1 MHPPPLATAGEAGG
15 DRAARRRHPSH
26 PPDRVRSCQLDTR
39 AEPRPPA
46 AEHDTAAP
54 AAAAAPADAAPI
66 ALQPLKDEELKR
78 QQLET
83 MKFRATGLL
92 VAAFV
97 VYIVTRVLE
106 ERWPWLG
113 YVRAT
118 AEASMVGGLA
128 DWFAVTAL
136 FRYPMGLRIPH
147 TAIIPNRKER
157 IGRSLGNFVQNNFLS
172 PAVIRV
178 RLQKASIAHK
188 LADWLARAEHGE
200 IVGRHAAAAVSGL
213 VQVLKDEE
221 VQELIETSVSKR
233 VRATQV
239 APLMGKA
246 LSLMTHNNRHQELLD
261 SALRLMG
268 RLVEENREGLR
279 QKIRDELPWWVPSP
293 IDEKIHQ
300 KIVSGIEHT
309 LEEVAINPE
318 HPLRH
323 RYNEAMLEFVE
334 KLRTSPDMIERGEHL
349 KEDLLQHPAVR
360 GYSAS
365 LWGDLKA
372 SVLKHAADPGSEF
385 RRRIAHTVTR
395 FAESMRNDPELM
407 EKVDGWIESAVLYVV
422 EQYRGEV
429 AELIASTVA
438 AWDPEDTTRKIE
450 LQIGKDL
457 QFIRINGT
465 LVGGL
470 AGLVIYTISQFFGG

>member
-1 MHPPPLATAGEAGG
+1 
-15 DRAARRRHPSH
+15 
-26 PPDRVRSCQLDTR
+26 
-39 AEPRPPA
+39 
-46 AEHDTAAP
+46 
-54 AAAAAPADAAPI
+54 
-66 ALQPLKDEELKR
+66 
-78 QQLET
+78 

-92 VAAFV
+92 VGATILFV
-97 VYIVTRVLE
+97 ITRVLE
-106 ERWPWLG
+106 ARWHWIG
-113 YVRAT
+113 YIRAT

-147 TAIIPNRKER
+147 TAIIPNRKDR

-172 PAVIRV
+172 PSVISA
-178 RLQKASIAHK
+178 RLERAGVAQKV
-188 LADWLARAEHGE
+188 ADWLSHPEHGE
-200 IVGRHAAAAVSGL
+200 LVGKHAAAAVTGV

-221 VQELIETSVSKR
+221 VQELIETSVIKR
-233 VRATQV
+233 ARATQV
-239 APLMGKA
+239 APLVGRV
-246 LSLMTHNNRHQELLD
+246 LSLMTHGDRHQELLD
-261 SALRLMG
+261 AALKLVD
-268 RLVEENREGLR
+268 RLVDENREGLR
-279 QKIRDELPWWVPSP
+279 ERIRQELPWWVPTP
-293 IDEKIHQ
+293 IDEKIYQ
-300 KIVSGIEHT
+300 KIINGVENT
-309 LEEVAINPE
+309 LDEVAKNPE

-323 RYNEAMLEFVE
+323 RYNEAMLEFIE
-334 KLRTSPDMIERGEHL
+334 KLRTSPEMIERGEHL
-349 KEDLLQHPAVR
+349 KEELLEHPAVR

-372 SVLKHAADPGSEF
+372 SVLRHAADPGSEF

-395 FAESMRNDPELM
+395 FAESMRTDPELM
-407 EKVDGWIESAVLYVV
+407 AKVDGWIESAVLYFV

-429 AELIASTVA
+429 ADLISSTVS

-470 AGLVIYTISQFFGG
+470 AGLLIYTITQLLSR

>member
-1 MHPPPLATAGEAGG
+1 MN
-15 DRAARRRHPSH
+15 ARVDF
-26 PPDRVRSCQLDTR
+26 PPDQGV
-39 AEPRPPA
+39 PR
-46 AEHDTAAP
+46 TAP
-54 AAAAAPADAAPI
+54 AAAPPRTGGI
-66 ALQPLKDEELKR
+66 ALQPIKDEELKR
-78 QQLET
+78 EQLEK

-92 VAAFV
+92 VGATV
-97 VYIVTRVLE
+97 VFIITRFLETRWAWIGYI
-106 ERWPWLG
+106 
-113 YVRAT
+113 RAT

-136 FRYPMGLRIPH
+136 FRYPMGLKIPH

-172 PAVIRV
+172 PAVISV
-178 RLQKASIAHK
+178 RLQNARIAHK
-188 LADWLARAEHGE
+188 AADWLSHPEHAEL
-200 IVGRHAAAAVSGL
+200 VGKHAAAAVTGV

-221 VQELIETSVSKR
+221 VQELIETSVVNR
-233 VRATQV
+233 ARATQV
-239 APLMGKA
+239 APLVGRV
-246 LSLMTHNNRHQELLD
+246 LSLMTHEDRHQELLD
-261 SALRLMG
+261 AALRLVD
-268 RLVEENREGLR
+268 RLVDENREGLR
-279 QKIRDELPWWVPSP
+279 ERIRQELPWWVPAP

-300 KIVSGIEHT
+300 KIINGVEHT
-309 LEEVAINPE
+309 LDEVAKNPD

-323 RYNEAMLEFVE
+323 RYNEAMLEFIE
-334 KLRTSPDMIERGEHL
+334 KLRTSPEMIERGEHL
-349 KEDLLQHPAVR
+349 KEELLEHPAVR

-372 SVLKHAADPGSEF
+372 SVLRHAADPGSEF

-395 FAESMRNDPELM
+395 FAESMRHDPEMM
-407 EKVDGWIESAVLYVV
+407 EKVDGWIESAVLYFV

-429 AELIASTVA
+429 AELISTTVA

-470 AGLVIYTISQFFGG
+470 AGLLIYVISQFFGR

>member
-1 MHPPPLATAGEAGG
+1 MN
-15 DRAARRRHPSH
+15 ARVES
-26 PPDRVRSCQLDTR
+26 PPD
-39 AEPRPPA
+39 PRLSRP
-46 AEHDTAAP
+46 
-54 AAAAAPADAAPI
+54 AAAPAQAAADAF
-66 ALQPLKDEELKR
+66 ALQPIKDEELKR
-78 QQLET
+78 EQLAK

-92 VAAFV
+92 VGATV
-97 VYIVTRVLE
+97 VFILTRILE
-106 ERWPWLG
+106 TRWPWIG

-136 FRYPMGLRIPH
+136 FRYPMGIKIPH

-172 PAVIRV
+172 PAVISV
-178 RLQKASIAHK
+178 RLKNAQIAHK
-188 LADWLARAEHGE
+188 AADWLSHPEHAEL
-200 IVGRHAAAAVSGL
+200 VGKHAAAAVTGV

-221 VQELIETSVSKR
+221 VQELIETSVIR
-233 VRATQV
+233 RARATQV
-239 APLMGKA
+239 APVVGRV
-246 LSLMTHNNRHQELLD
+246 LSLMTHGDRHQELLD
-261 SALRLMG
+261 AALKLVDRLVDENRDALRD
-268 RLVEENREGLR
+268 RIR
-279 QKIRDELPWWVPSP
+279 QELPWWVPTP
-293 IDEKIHQ
+293 IDEKIYQ
-300 KIVSGIEHT
+300 KIITGVEHT
-309 LEEVAINPE
+309 LDEVAQNPE

-323 RYNEAMLEFVE
+323 RYNEAMLEFIE
-334 KLRTSPDMIERGEHL
+334 KLRTSPEMIERGEHL
-349 KEDLLQHPAVR
+349 KEELLEHPAVR

-395 FAESMRNDPELM
+395 FAESMRHDPEM
-407 EKVDGWIESAVLYVV
+407 MAKVDGWIESAVLYFV

-429 AELIASTVA
+429 AELISSTVA

-470 AGLVIYTISQFFGG
+470 AGLVIYTLSQIFAHW